1 MVKRLKELGIHVC
14 IDSNGSIWNEHV
26 EELLGLVDL
35 VLLDV
40 KQFNSERHLT
50 LTERKNEQTLKTA
63 EWLEKNGKPFWMR
76 YVLVPGY
83 SNAEED
89 IRALGEHFKNYQMI
103 QRIEILPYHTL
114 GVHKYEAM
122 GKEYKLQGV
131 KENTPAQL
139 DAAHDLFEEYFDCVF
154 VN

>member
-1 MVKRLKELGIHVC
+1 
-14 IDSNGSIWNEHV
+14 
-26 EELLGLVDL
+26 
-35 VLLDV
+35 
-40 KQFNSERHLT
+40 
-50 LTERKNEQTLKTA
+50 
-63 EWLEKNGKPFWMR
+63 
-76 YVLVPGY
+76 
-83 SNAEED
+83 
-89 IRALGEHFKNYQMI
+89 MI

-122 GKEYKLQGV
+122 GKEYKLQDV

>member
-1 MVKRLKELGIHVC
+1 MAEFGT
-14 IDSNGSIWNEHV
+14 SM
-26 EELLGLVDL
+26 
-35 VLLDV
+35 LDV
-40 KQFNSERHLT
+40 KQFNPERHII

-89 IRALGEHFKNYQMI
+89 IRALGEHFKDYQMI

-131 KENTPAQL
+131 KENTLAQL
-139 DAAHDLFEEYFDCVF
+139 DTAKDLFNEYFDCVYL
-154 VN
+154 N